1 MKRTISSSSSQTKG
15 QEIVTSAESA
25 FADHRAAGI
34 IREAK
39 ATIVLATQAYTSLLG
54 ALDKRYAD
62 VLMLNLS
69 NELIF
74 TCANDDSARIASRN
88 IGEREVVE
96 KSWGYTGG
104 KRSTNYQRAIKP
116 YFPAYALRKLPKF
129 TAVIRH
135 CEKPFRK
142 RLIPPIDPTG
152 AYPAW
157 FTKLRPEYAA
167 TRWLRSK
174 FRIAIG

>member
-1 MKRTISSSSSQTKG
+1 
-15 QEIVTSAESA
+15 
-25 FADHRAAGI
+25 
-34 IREAK
+34 
-39 ATIVLATQAYTSLLG
+39 
-54 ALDKRYAD
+54 
-62 VLMLNLS
+62 MLNLS

-96 KSWGYTGG
+96 RSWGYTGG

-129 TAVIRH
+129 TAVVRH

-152 AYPAW
+152 SYPRW
-157 FTKLRPEYAA
+157 FANLRPDYAA
-167 TRWLRSK
+167 MRWLRSK
-174 FRIAIG
+174 FKIAIGS